1 MSASQSNEN
10 VRLMDP
16 DFYVDPHL
24 HFLWLRERAP
34 VYWDESADGGLWG
47 VALHED
53 ILFVSKTP
61 ELFCSRKSSRPE
73 RDSLIPSMINMDD
86 PDHKRRRNLVNRGF
100 TKQRVEAHEPKIR
113 QVCREL
119 IEAVLPK
126 GRCDFVHEIAAP
138 LPMIMIGDLLGVEPG
153 DRDKLLRWSDEL
165 LGGGA
170 ARRLP
175 PEKRR
180 EHAAK
185 VALEYI
191 AYAQAVIADRRKH
204 PRDDLMS
211 ILVHAELDG
220 DRLSEEEIIQESLLI
235 LVGGD
240 ETTRHVIT
248 GGMLAL
254 IQSPDQRRKL
264 VADPRL
270 VPTAVEELLRWV
282 TPIQNMNRTATRDTV
297 LRGQQIREGDRLLL
311 LYPSA
316 NRDAKVFREPFRLD
330 VTRSPNNHVAFG
342 GPGTH
347 FCLGA
352 SLARLELRV
361 MFEELLTRLPEL
373 SLAVPAS
380 ELAYRPSNFIVGL
393 EEMPVEFEAR
403 GSATA

>member
-1 MSASQSNEN
+1 MPAHEVNRN

-16 DFYVDPHL
+16 MFYIDPHL
-24 HFLWLRERAP
+24 HFLWMREHAP
-34 VYWDESADGGLWG
+34 VYWDETSPDGGLWG

-53 ILFVSKTP
+53 VLFVAKTP
-61 ELFCSRKSSRPE
+61 EIFCSRKSSRPE
-73 RDSLIPSMINMDD
+73 RDSYIPSMINLDD

-100 TKQRVEAHEPKIR
+100 TKQRVEAHEAKIR
-113 QVCREL
+113 AICREL
-119 IEAVLPK
+119 IAAVLPK

-138 LPMIMIGDLLGVEPG
+138 LPMIMIGDLLGVEPE
-153 DRDKLLRWSDEL
+153 DRDKLLRWSDEM

-175 PEKRR
+175 KEKIR
-180 EHAAK
+180 EHQAK

-191 AYAQAVIADRRKH
+191 AYAQAVIADRREH
-204 PRDDLMS
+204 PREDLMS
-211 ILVHAELDG
+211 VLVHAEIEG

-254 IQSPDQRRKL
+254 LQNPDQHRKL
-264 VADPRL
+264 LENPKL

-282 TPIQNMNRTATRDTV
+282 TPIQNMNRTATRDTI
-297 LRGQQIREGDRLLL
+297 LRGQKIREGDRLLL

-316 NRDAKVFREPFRLD
+316 NRDAKVFRDPFRLD
-330 VTRSPNNHVAFG
+330 VTRTPNQHVAFG

-361 MFEELLTRLPEL
+361 MFEELLAHLPEL
-373 SLAVPAS
+373 ALSLPA
-380 ELAYRPSNFIVGL
+380 ERLPYRPSNFIVGL
-393 EEMPVEFEAR
+393 EEMPVEFPAR
-403 GSATA
+403 DGL

>member
-1 MSASQSNEN
+1 MPPHQINQN

-16 DFYVDPHL
+16 HFYVDPHL
-24 HFLWLRERAP
+24 HFLWLREHSP
-34 VYWDESADGGLWG
+34 VYWDETADGGLWG

-53 ILFVSKTP
+53 VLFVSKTP
-61 ELFCSRKSSRPE
+61 ELFCSSRSSRPE

-113 QVCREL
+113 AICREL
-119 IEAVLPK
+119 IDAVLPK
-126 GRCDFVHEIAAP
+126 GRCEFVREIAAP
-138 LPMIMIGDLLGVEPG
+138 LPMIMIGDLLGVEPE
-153 DRDKLLRWSDEL
+153 DRDRLLRWSDEL

-170 ARRLP
+170 ARELP
-175 PEKRR
+175 PAERR
-180 EHAAK
+180 NHAAK

-191 AYAQAVIADRRKH
+191 AYAQAVIADRRKR
-204 PRDDLMS
+204 PRNDLMS
-211 ILVHAELDG
+211 ILVHGEIEG

-254 IQSPDQRRKL
+254 IQNPAERSRL
-264 VADPRL
+264 AADPRG

-282 TPIQNMNRTATRDTV
+282 TPIQNMNRTATRDTT
-297 LRGQQIREGDRLLL
+297 LRGQKIREGDRLLL

-316 NRDAKVFREPFRLD
+316 NRDERVFRDPFRLD
-330 VTRSPNNHVAFG
+330 LSRSPNHHVAFG

-361 MFEELLTRLPEL
+361 MFEELLARMPEL
-373 SLAVPAS
+373 SLAVPAR
-380 ELAYRPSNFIVGL
+380 ELSYRPSNFIVGL

-403 GSATA
+403 S

>member
-1 MSASQSNEN
+1 MHPTNPA
-10 VRLMDP
+10 VHLMDP
-16 DFYVDPHL
+16 EFYLDPHP
-24 HFLWLRERAP
+24 HFQWLREHAP
-34 VYWDESADGGLWG
+34 VYWDETSPDGGIWG

-53 ILFVSKTP
+53 VLLVSRTP
-61 ELFCSRKSSRPE
+61 EVFCSRKSSRPE
-73 RDSLIPSMINMDD
+73 RDSLIPSMINLDD

-100 TKQRVEAHEPKIR
+100 SKQRVEAHEPKIR
-113 QVCREL
+113 AICRDL
-119 IEAVLPK
+119 IDAVLPV
-126 GRCDFVHEIAAP
+126 GRCEFVREIAAP
-138 LPMIMIGDLLGVEPG
+138 LPMIMIGDLLGVEPS
-153 DRDKLLRWSDEL
+153 DRDRLLRWSDEI

-170 ARRLP
+170 ARNLP
-175 PEKRR
+175 PGERR
-180 EHAAK
+180 AHAAK
-185 VALEYI
+185 IALEYI
-191 AYAQAVIADRRKH
+191 AYAQAVIADRRQR

-211 ILVHAELDG
+211 ILVHGDIDG

-254 IQSPDQRRKL
+254 IEHPDERRRL
-264 VADPRL
+264 AADPAL

-282 TPIQNMNRTATRDTV
+282 TPIQNMNRTATRDV
-297 LRGQQIREGDRLLL
+297 ELRGQNIREGDRLLL

-316 NRDAKVFREPFRLD
+316 NRDARVFRDPFRVD
-330 VTRSPNNHVAFG
+330 VARSPNHHVAFG

-361 MFEELLTRLPEL
+361 MFEELLARLPEL
-373 SLAVPAS
+373 SLALPAS

-393 EEMPVEFEAR
+393 EEMPVEFAAA
-403 GSATA
+403 G